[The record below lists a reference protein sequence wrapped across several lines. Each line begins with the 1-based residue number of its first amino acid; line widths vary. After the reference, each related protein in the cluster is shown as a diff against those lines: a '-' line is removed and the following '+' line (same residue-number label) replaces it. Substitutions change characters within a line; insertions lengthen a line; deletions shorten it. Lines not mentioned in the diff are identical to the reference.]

1 MDSTVHNFVNYLLYF
16 GLIHPNY
23 ISSFENQYNYIET
36 RINNNNERNKIK
48 SVNKL
53 NKSKSFCS
61 IQNQKN
67 NNEEI
72 ILKTL
77 INYITGLTN
86 NQIKMISKNI
96 LGKFNQNIIHVKYKF
111 LNKILLIYSKQTLNL
126 YFQKWRK
133 INKNMSFLLNKSIE
147 KSKESKILKNYEN
160 NSVHLKRFYSN
171 PKYKNILYYKEFN
184 LDKNYR
190 GNTTNNFIARQE
202 EYFKKKE
209 LKKKMIQNKSEEE
222 IDFIC
227 SFAPKLNTISHKIKS
242 KYKTIEK
249 SRIESQ
255 RRKSKNLSPK
265 KKNNISVRV
274 SERLYKDFNKLLE
287 KRTELTKVID
297 SERGITFKPQSFTI
311 NSKYNKIE
319 SNFED
324 RNKKLLEDRQN
335 FAFVYDYLRQKQYDE
350 NLVGGG
356 KRIILL
362 NNYINKNKNKKINYE
377 TLLKNSNDDNDNDND
392 NDENNENY

>member
-16 GLIHPNY
+16 GLIHPNF
-23 ISSFENQYNYIET
+23 ISSFENQYNYIVA

-147 KSKESKILKNYEN
+147 KSKESKILSNYEN

-265 KKNNISVRV
+265 KK
-274 SERLYKDFNKLLE
+274 K
-287 KRTELTKVID
+287 
-297 SERGITFKPQSFTI
+297 
-311 NSKYNKIE
+311 
-319 SNFED
+319 
-324 RNKKLLEDRQN
+324 
-335 FAFVYDYLRQKQYDE
+335 
-350 NLVGGG
+350 
-356 KRIILL
+356 
-362 NNYINKNKNKKINYE
+362 
-377 TLLKNSNDDNDNDND
+377 
-392 NDENNENY
+392 

>member
-1 MDSTVHNFVNYLLYF
+1 
-16 GLIHPNY
+16 
-23 ISSFENQYNYIET
+23 
-36 RINNNNERNKIK
+36 
-48 SVNKL
+48 
-53 NKSKSFCS
+53 
-61 IQNQKN
+61 
-67 NNEEI
+67 
-72 ILKTL
+72 
-77 INYITGLTN
+77 
-86 NQIKMISKNI
+86 
-96 LGKFNQNIIHVKYKF
+96 
-111 LNKILLIYSKQTLNL
+111 
-126 YFQKWRK
+126 
-133 INKNMSFLLNKSIE
+133 
-147 KSKESKILKNYEN
+147 
-160 NSVHLKRFYSN
+160 
-171 PKYKNILYYKEFN
+171 
-184 LDKNYR
+184 
-190 GNTTNNFIARQE
+190 
-202 EYFKKKE
+202 
-209 LKKKMIQNKSEEE
+209 MIQNKSEEE

-255 RRKSKNLSPK
+255 RRKSKNLSS

-274 SERLYKDFNKLLE
+274 CERLYNDFNKLLE

-377 TLLKNSNDDNDNDND
+377 TLLKNSNDDNDNNND
-392 NDENNENY
+392 NDEDNENY